1 MNQSTRC
8 SLQSPSEN
16 SLPINSADDGILPL
30 RLLEPI
36 SSLTLTPFAAKAVR
50 GTGGTTIGDLVTL
63 VFEKGTECRGMGQS
77 HLEEIRR
84 KIEDFVGRPPY
95 AKEQHIDIPSLLR
108 IALSCADP
116 SEKAIIV
123 TCSRIQAIVPLS
135 VQESKEADMA
145 LLKEKDRK
153 FRHAIDTIRPKT
165 AEKICPLLEM
175 ISGCFIEPWMHQR
188 GGIAHN
194 QEILQF
200 LFERS
205 SLSDYALFTK
215 TVRVLEILSDK
226 EFLFSQRLHHVDG
239 NTWAVSAQKHKQ
251 ALSILNDA
259 RTLIGTREENG
270 QLKALSKAIVKC
282 HFDGWEDLSVSAIER
297 LLYWRYSDRK

>member
-1 MNQSTRC
+1 
-8 SLQSPSEN
+8 
-16 SLPINSADDGILPL
+16 
-30 RLLEPI
+30 
-36 SSLTLTPFAAKAVR
+36 
-50 GTGGTTIGDLVTL
+50 
-63 VFEKGTECRGMGQS
+63 
-77 HLEEIRR
+77 
-84 KIEDFVGRPPY
+84 
-95 AKEQHIDIPSLLR
+95 
-108 IALSCADP
+108 
-116 SEKAIIV
+116 
-123 TCSRIQAIVPLS
+123 
-135 VQESKEADMA
+135 
-145 LLKEKDRK
+145 
-153 FRHAIDTIRPKT
+153 
-165 AEKICPLLEM
+165 
-175 ISGCFIEPWMHQR
+175 MHQR